1 MFIVKAHIIIS
12 LLYCTSYFLSSHP
25 QQEWMSMSFGLL
37 SVSWITTVR
46 LSLALLTIE
55 RNLEPMILHYGLIN
69 INRSIHNYVGQE
81 VWFFASSSFPCRLLW
96 WPLGNIFFLCSMA
109 FLTSF
114 STFQKVYRFKE
125 PFYVFFLFHL
135 CIFILLLLI
144 CMIVSVNFLWK
155 LMSVYLSVGW
165 LVGLSTVCHNFL
177 I

>member
-96 WPLGNIFFLCSMA
+96 WPLGNIFFYAAWLSWPVFQLFKKCIASKNLFM
-109 FLTSF
+109 FSF
-114 STFQKVYRFKE
+114 YFI
-125 PFYVFFLFHL
+125 YVFSSSSYWFAWS
-135 CIFILLLLI
+135 
-144 CMIVSVNFLWK
+144 SV
-155 LMSVYLSVGW
+155 
-165 LVGLSTVCHNFL
+165 
-177 I
+177 